1 MPDQEKPVRHR
12 ATPRWVSSD
21 RHKAIIRAL
30 VAARVAAGATQRD
43 VAAKLGKPP
52 SFVGKVE
59 ANERNLSVL
68 ELVEWSDAIGVDPA
82 TILRKAR
89 ARG

>member
-1 MPDQEKPVRHR
+1 MPVQEKPVRHR
-12 ATPRWVSSD
+12 AIPRWVSSD
-21 RHKAIIRAL
+21 RHRAIIQAL
-30 VAARVAAGATQRD
+30 VAARLSVGATQRD

-68 ELVEWSDAIGVDPA
+68 EFVEWSEAIGVDPA
-82 TILRKAR
+82 NLLRR
-89 ARG
+89 A

>member
-1 MPDQEKPVRHR
+1 MADQEKPVRHR
-12 ATPRWVSSD
+12 AAPSYVSSD
-21 RHKAIIRAL
+21 RHKAIIQAL
-30 VAARVAAGATQRD
+30 VAARVSAGATQRD

-68 ELVEWSDAIGVDPA
+68 EFVEWSEAIGVDPA
-82 TILRKAR
+82 SLLRKA
-89 ARG
+89 